1 MEVFVCSKGF
11 FNIVGRGLGFAV
23 FVVRGLFYAFFVRL
37 HICELVN
44 VVHSQ
49 LGFACFNVAFP
60 IGVCMVLW

>member
-1 MEVFVCSKGF
+1 MEVFVCSKAF
-11 FNIVGRGLGFAV
+11 FNIVGRGLGFVV
-23 FVVRGLFYAFFVRL
+23 FVVRGLFCAFFVRL